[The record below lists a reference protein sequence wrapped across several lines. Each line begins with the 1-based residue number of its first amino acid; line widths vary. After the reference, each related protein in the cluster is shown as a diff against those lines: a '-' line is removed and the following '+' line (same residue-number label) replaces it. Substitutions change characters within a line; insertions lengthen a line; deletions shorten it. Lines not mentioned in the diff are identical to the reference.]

1 MVCRGTPFRLFGTLN
16 CSSSGGAGL
25 RFIARLRRFLCLP
38 HISFSA
44 RAPAKENIYINVSS
58 I

>member
-25 RFIARLRRFLCLP
+25 LFIASLR
-38 HISFSA
+38 SFV
-44 RAPAKENIYINVSS
+44 PATHFVFGEGTRKGEYLY
-58 I
+58 